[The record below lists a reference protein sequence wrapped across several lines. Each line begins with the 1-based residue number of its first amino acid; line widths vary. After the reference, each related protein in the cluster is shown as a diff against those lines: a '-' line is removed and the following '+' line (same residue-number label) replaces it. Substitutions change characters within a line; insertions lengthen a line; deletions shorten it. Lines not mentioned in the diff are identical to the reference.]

1 MYIKSISIK
10 NFRNFGDPPFA
21 LELRPFTLLLGENNI
36 GKTNLLNAIALLFS
50 QEIGITQRRLLE
62 VDDLNYRAVAAF
74 KKQVLDPRTDPD
86 KVVFPEVNIEA
97 VLTDF
102 DPDQESV
109 IGDWFTDS
117 ALDTVKITYRFAPRA
132 SFNQTVWIE
141 QRRASLLDGA
151 GEVDF
156 PIGEYRYVV
165 FGGGEPSNEC
175 EAARLG
181 MIRAEILDALRD
193 AHWQLT
199 SGGGQRLLFRVLRQG
214 ADSKYT
220 ELKAQLKQ
228 LDKCIRADSSLIEL
242 KAAVELL
249 LRRVSLQSSQND
261 NIVDFLFSSPE
272 ATELLKKIGMIYG
285 VDPVSVERNG
295 LGRNNLLYL
304 SLVLS
309 QLAKTDTP
317 TNDAYACFRF
327 VGVEEPEAHLHP
339 HLQDH
344 LARNIESLREENDKS
359 IQLLLTSHST
369 HIAAKLNLK
378 NTAVLFQDN
387 PNGQIRSHYVLDG
400 LDTVHDQESIRFL
413 SLYLDATKSRMFFA
427 RRLILVEGISE
438 QVLIPRLFEI
448 HSQGQRSL
456 ESVGATVVNVNGV
469 AFGHF
474 LKIVRSGYFRRCAV
488 LTDRDTGVVTE
499 KRAPDL
505 KSEFEVPSL
514 IAVSISKSAS
524 FEKDLVASNRSGIG
538 KQILLRALQDTR
550 PVSGKQLAEAKAV
563 TDLDVDE
570 FFGTIKDYKAEFA
583 FNLTRALDKPDCGFE
598 IPEYIASAFE
608 FLEQS

>member
-1 MYIKSISIK
+1 MYVKRISIK
-10 NFRNFGDPPFA
+10 NYRNFGDPPFV
-21 LELRPFTLLLGENNI
+21 LDLKPFTLLLGENNV

-62 VDDLNYRAVAAF
+62 VDDFNYRAVAAF
-74 KKQVLDPRTDPD
+74 KKEVSGPATDPAD
-86 KVVFPEVNIEA
+86 VVFPEVNIEA

-109 IGDWFTDS
+109 VGDWFTDS
-117 ALDTVKITYRFAPRA
+117 ALDTVKVTYRFAPRA
-132 SFNQTVWIE
+132 SFDKTKWVTE
-141 QRRASLLDGA
+141 RRGA
-151 GEVDF
+151 FGEGSSEVDF
-156 PIGEYRYVV
+156 PIGEYRYAI

-199 SGGGQRLLFRVLRQG
+199 AGGGHRLLFRVLRQG
-214 ADSKYT
+214 ADSKYAD
-220 ELKAQLKQ
+220 LKAQLKK
-228 LDKCIRADSSLIEL
+228 LDKCVREDASLVEL
-242 KAAVELL
+242 KGAVELL

-261 NIVDFLFSSPE
+261 NIVDFRFSSPE

-344 LARNIESLREENDKS
+344 LARNIESLRQENDKS

-378 NTAVLFQDN
+378 NAAVLFQDS
-387 PNGQIRSHYVLDG
+387 PSGQIKSHYVLEG
-400 LDTVHDQESIRFL
+400 LDQVKDQESIRFL

-427 RRLILVEGISE
+427 RRLILVEGITE
-438 QVLIPRLFEI
+438 HVLVPRLFEI
-448 HSQGQRSL
+448 HTQGQRAL
-456 ESVGATVVNVNGV
+456 ESIGATVANVNGV
-469 AFGHF
+469 AFSHF
-474 LKIVRSGYFRRCAV
+474 LKIVRNGYFLRCAV
-488 LTDRDTGVVTE
+488 LTDRDTNKATQR
-499 KRAPDL
+499 RAPDL
-505 KSEFEVPSL
+505 KAEFEVPNL
-514 IAVSISKSAS
+514 IRVEITRDAT
-524 FEKDLVASNRSGIG
+524 FEKDLIASNRSGVG
-538 KQILLRALQDTR
+538 KEILLRALQETK
-550 PVSGKQLAEAKAV
+550 PIIGKELAETRSQ
-563 TDLDVDE
+563 TDLEVDE
-570 FFGTIKDYKAEFA
+570 FFGKIEDCKAEFA
-583 FNLTRALDKPDCGFE
+583 FNLARSLDGPDCGFT
-598 IPEYIASAFE
+598 IPEYIVAAFQ